1 MKKFG
6 LVLFIFI
13 AASCFSQN
21 DHIILLPDVGINIGK
36 DTFFLNSAN
45 PKSVAD
51 RLNIK
56 DTADIL
62 GLQWSGFDTDG
73 NPVYGEYQQKNIK
86 FKGVEF
92 EFRGPKADSLSLICI
107 YINPETAPFDIIL
120 SQMNLRQKTTDILKI
135 YPNSSSLDISGN
147 TFSEYGVLFKT
158 DTINNKPI
166 ISLVS
171 INSKYTKTK

>member
-62 GLQWSGFDTDG
+62 GVQWSGFDTDG

-107 YINPETAPFDIIL
+107 YISPKTTPYEVFLTK
-120 SQMNLRQKTTDILKI
+120 MNLRQKTLEILEKF
-135 YPNSSSLDISGN
+135 PNSSDSDIFGK
-147 TFSEYGVLFKT
+147 TFSELGVLFQT
-158 DTINNKPI
+158 DTTNKGPI

-171 INSKYTKTK
+171 INSKYTRTK